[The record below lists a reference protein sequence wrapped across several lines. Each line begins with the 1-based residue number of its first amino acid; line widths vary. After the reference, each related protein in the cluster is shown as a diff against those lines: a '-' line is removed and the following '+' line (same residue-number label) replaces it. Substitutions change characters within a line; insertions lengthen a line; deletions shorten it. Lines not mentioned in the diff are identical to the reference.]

1 MFGHTYYN
9 GVIRKYVALFGTLFN
24 DVYINR
30 YDAASGMTTSEKVP
44 ITYGPREKVLARVT
58 ADLELNRMP
67 AIQLPRMTFE
77 ISDMTYASTRK
88 LNTVGRR
95 VKLDSTDTSKL
106 NYQYNPV
113 PYDIN
118 FVLSVIVKNADDGAN
133 IIEQILPF
141 FTPEWTTTVEI
152 IPEMDMIVDVPVVL
166 NNVSVQDDYEGDFV
180 TRRSLIWTLNFTMK
194 AYVFGPVRKSG
205 VIKFANTNIYDYTAS
220 PNTHLTTINTRPG
233 LLANG
238 QPTSNLD
245 LTVALSEIDASENY
259 GFIIT
264 VDNPNK

>member
-1 MFGHTYYN
+1 MFGHTYYH

-24 DVYINR
+24 EVYVNR
-30 YDAASGMTTSEKVP
+30 YDPDSQSTRSIKVP
-44 ITYGPREKVLARVT
+44 ITYGPREKVLARIT
-58 ADLELNRMP
+58 SDPELNRMP

-77 ISDMTYASTRK
+77 IADISYASTRK

-95 VKLDSTDTSKL
+95 VKLDATDPNKY

-152 IPEMDMIVDVPVVL
+152 IPEMDMTVDVPVVL

-205 VIKFANTNIYDYTAS
+205 IIKFANTNIYDSTS
-220 PNTHLTTINTRPG
+220 TNNHLTTVDTRPG
-233 LLANG
+233 LTANG
-238 QPTSNLD
+238 TPTSNAE
-245 LTVALSEIDASENY
+245 LTVALSNIDANDEY

-264 VDNPNK
+264 VTNPNL